1 VTAPDGENPE
11 SVDDARRSG
20 DASCGEGSVGSEI
33 DATKVREVA
42 RLARLELDPDEVA
55 RLVEEMSSIL
65 SHFDALD
72 TLRIETE
79 GRAPRGRDL
88 DARTRAD
95 APGSDPLASGP
106 EALAPDWRDGYF
118 VVPRLPALGEE
129 EG

>member
-1 VTAPDGENPE
+1 MTPDGGNQDAA
-11 SVDDARRSG
+11 DDARSSG
-20 DASCGEGSVGSEI
+20 DASSGEDPAVSEI

-42 RLARLELDPDEVA
+42 RLARLELAPGEAA
-55 RLVEEMSSIL
+55 RLAKEMSSIL

-72 TLRIETE
+72 RLRIETE
-79 GRAPRGRDL
+79 EGGPRGREL

-106 EALAPDWRDGYF
+106 ESLAPDWREGYF
-118 VVPRLPALGEE
+118 VVPRLPGLGEG